1 MRIIGGLY
9 RGKNLISPKNDAI
22 RPTSDMAREMLFNIL
37 YSKLEKNWN
46 ELTWL
51 DVFTGSGAVG
61 LEAIS
66 RGVKQATLIDLDI
79 SSAAK
84 NIALFPSEQKKIK
97 LIKASATKLSVANEA
112 FDIIFLDAPYQKNL
126 SEPAI
131 KSLLQQ
137 GWIKDDSI
145 IIIELA
151 KDEEFL
157 TPSELEKIDNRSRG
171 ISQFLFFVKKSH

>member
-84 NIALFPSEQKKIK
+84 NIALFPNEQKKIK
-97 LIKASATKLSVANEA
+97 LIKSSATKLSVANEA